1 MLTTTRSMKIAAA
14 VVSLITAAAMS
25 IPTASAASA
34 ADHTALSPQD
44 ETVLTDQQMP
54 GSPLGIPS
62 VATGP
67 IQPNYWRAVEY
78 SAHHM
83 APSPAGANNFRCRPR
98 AGQNPVVL
106 IPGTATNAYSSWS
119 MMSEELTRRGYC
131 TYTFNLNGVPHSSFI
146 SLTGDMRESAK
157 GLGAFI
163 AMVLTRTHT
172 DKVDL
177 VGWSQGAGPLPNQ
190 YLKFENGAS
199 RVDHFIGLVPSNHG
213 TTAYGLNLFLN
224 STTSKLGAHFDDSMA
239 LLNGMSAPQQLQGS
253 DFNKTLYDTPV
264 TQPGVKYTIIT
275 STHDHVVVPYT
286 NAYLHEPGVKNVL
299 LQNICPTDKTGH
311 GNITYDPNVIQMVDN
326 ELDSAHAHA
335 VQCTPMKFIG

>member
-1 MLTTTRSMKIAAA
+1 M
-14 VVSLITAAAMS
+14 
-25 IPTASAASA
+25 
-34 ADHTALSPQD
+34 
-44 ETVLTDQQMP
+44 MP
-54 GSPLGIPS
+54 
-62 VATGP
+62 
-67 IQPNYWRAVEY
+67 
-78 SAHHM
+78 
-83 APSPAGANNFRCRPR
+83 
-98 AGQNPVVL
+98 
-106 IPGTATNAYSSWS
+106 
-119 MMSEELTRRGYC
+119 EELTRRGYC

-163 AMVLTRTHT
+163 TMVLARTHT

-199 RVDHFIGLVPSNHG
+199 GVDHFIGLVPSNHG

-286 NAYLHEPGVKNVL
+286 NAYLHEPGGEERVAAEHLSDRQDWPRQHHLRPQRHPNGR
-299 LQNICPTDKTGH
+299 QRTRFGSCARCPVHTHEIHRMTAPKRSEPLTRR
-311 GNITYDPNVIQMVDN
+311 
-326 ELDSAHAHA
+326 
-335 VQCTPMKFIG
+335 